1 MSDKKPRM
9 MSAKGLLHK
18 ATTSKSAIGFLSA
31 HRQYMTTGL
40 LAPLL
45 SPIIAKVDE
54 GKLLPTPA
62 VQAIS
67 QAVMEHIIL
76 SDKLK
81 AEDAI
86 ENAGKPGTQKSYLGT
101 ILDPEGNICTK
112 INSKGEEEDL
122 VKGFDMP
129 QDAARWLERRLF
141 EGEPTWYGVLEHAH
155 SKCVETITRDV
166 AIEHVLK
173 KAKGPAVHSRGV
185 STKTLGFGTKVKE
198 SRNIYSNP
206 RY

>member
-9 MSAKGLLHK
+9 MTAKGLLHK
-18 ATTSKSAIGFLSA
+18 ATTAKSATGFLVA
-31 HRQYMTTGL
+31 HREYMTTGL

-67 QAVMEHIIL
+67 KVVMDHIIL

-86 ENAGKPGTQKSYLGT
+86 ENAGKPGTQKPYLGT

-112 INSKGEEEDL
+112 ITSKGEEEDL

-129 QDAARWLERRLF
+129 QDCMRWIDRRLF
-141 EGEPTWYGVLEHAH
+141 EGDPTWHGQMEHAH
-155 SKCVETITRDV
+155 SSVVEYIDRLD
-166 AIEHVLK
+166 AIARVLK
-173 KAKGPAVHSRGV
+173 QPRGPAISQRGK